1 LVLEILINI
10 IKRGGEMD
18 IITSIKELQEHL
30 VNFTTEQLIITYEE
44 FLSRNYEPLDTQ
56 VRNEINEEMAKRY
69 YKLIK

>member
-1 LVLEILINI
+1 
-10 IKRGGEMD
+10 MD